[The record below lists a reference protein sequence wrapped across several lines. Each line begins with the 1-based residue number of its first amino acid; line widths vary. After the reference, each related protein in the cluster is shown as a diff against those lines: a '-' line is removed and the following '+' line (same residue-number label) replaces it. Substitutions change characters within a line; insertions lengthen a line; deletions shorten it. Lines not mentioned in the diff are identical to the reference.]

1 MGERGISGI
10 GYFVEGREGAGVWRS
25 SWTVICCTF
34 EALSCFIVWIL
45 CCNYHFRVTIP
56 QPLNHSPLPHDIIIH
71 LLRSK
76 KLQAGSGLSHATTSI
91 NQSHSCND
99 LPTCTVALTV
109 KVTFIKRSVYLF
121 FMCSLMLF
129 IACFV
134 LFLYFYK
141 PFDLPSF
148 AVERALTIK
157 SYFSWQYD
165 EKIQAAVRQFKLNIL
180 SLQ

>member
-1 MGERGISGI
+1 MQAINSSRIIVALLIQLISEARFPHGRLCRMEVARRVGERGISGI
-10 GYFVEGREGAGVWRS
+10 GYFVEGSEGAGTWGS

-76 KLQAGSGLSHATTSI
+76 KLQAGSGSSHATISI
-91 NQSHSCND
+91 NQSYCCND
-99 LPTCTVALTV
+99 LPTCTVALSV

-121 FMCSLMLF
+121 FIGSLMLF
-129 IACFV
+129 ICLFCFV
-134 LFLYFYK
+134 FL
-141 PFDLPSF
+141 L
-148 AVERALTIK
+148 L
-157 SYFSWQYD
+157 
-165 EKIQAAVRQFKLNIL
+165 
-180 SLQ
+180 